1 MTTVHH
7 SAPRWLGRYAW
18 GVLAYNFGVVAW
30 GAFVRASGSGAGC
43 GSHWPLCNG
52 VVVPQ
57 DPSVA
62 TLIEVTH
69 RVTSALAGLLVFALA
84 VLVVRAGEAGRPARR
99 AVIASVVL
107 MLLEGAIGAGLVLLE
122 LTAENAS
129 GRRAVAL
136 ALHLMNT
143 FLLLAA
149 IALTAWRLQGNAR
162 PRWTG
167 EGLASLLVFGL
178 LSLTMLTGA
187 SGAVTALG
195 DTLFPAGSLRE
206 GIAADFAPTAHL
218 LVRLRVWHPVLA
230 ILTAVATI
238 AGARWLAVHR
248 PSPGVQQLAVVVMG
262 LWVVQVLGGFVNL
275 ALLAPTWMQLVHLLL
290 ADAAWVAVVL
300 LSSRALVTAPLRTGP

>member
-1 MTTVHH
+1 MTTVRDR
-7 SAPRWLGRYAW
+7 APSWLQRYAW

-57 DPSVA
+57 DPSIA

-84 VLVVRAGEAGRPARR
+84 IAVFRTRPAGDAARR
-99 AVIASVVL
+99 AVIASVIL

-129 GRRAVAL
+129 GQRAIAL

-149 IALTAWRLQGNAR
+149 IALTAWRLRGEPR

-167 EGLASLLVFGL
+167 EGQASLVVFGL
-178 LSLTMLTGA
+178 LTLTMLTGA

-195 DTLFPAGSLRE
+195 DTLFPAGTLRE

-230 ILTAVATI
+230 LLTAVTTI

-248 PSPGVQQLAVVVMG
+248 ASPFVQQLAVIVMG
-262 LWVVQVLGGFVNL
+262 IWVAQVLGGFVNL

-290 ADAAWVAVVL
+290 ADAAWVMLVL
-300 LSSRALVTAPLRTGP
+300 LGSSALATARTTARS